1 MPTQTKKINLTGDAS
16 RRAESLMLLKRA
28 GVAQAGCE
36 ADRREAAA
44 QLGLHRQLQV
54 TCILP
59 TSLTTR
65 QALQRQRKGLH
76 RVNDSLVADALAVG
90 SYGFQTSVIEPTS
103 TGCYTTKR

>member
-1 MPTQTKKINLTGDAS
+1 
-16 RRAESLMLLKRA
+16 MLLKRA

-54 TCILP
+54 TRILP

-65 QALQRQRKGLH
+65 QVLHRQRKGLH
-76 RVNDSLVADALAVG
+76 RVNDSSVAYALAVETY
-90 SYGFQTSVIEPTS
+90 SFQTRVIEPTS
-103 TGCYTTKR
+103 TGCYTTKRSHSFYPRQHALQPI